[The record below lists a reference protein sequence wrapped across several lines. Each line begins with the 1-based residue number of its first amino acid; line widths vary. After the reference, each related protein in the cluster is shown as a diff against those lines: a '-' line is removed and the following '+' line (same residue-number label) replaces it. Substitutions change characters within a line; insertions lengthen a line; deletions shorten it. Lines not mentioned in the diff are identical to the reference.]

1 MKLSVQ
7 LYTLRDPLGDDF
19 EGTLS
24 AVKEIGLEYV
34 ELAGDLGRSAQE
46 WRETLDRLG
55 LKASGAHIGLA
66 LLDEDL
72 DKVIADAKTIGFK
85 YVIVP
90 WVGTEDYN
98 GGWTAFGKRLAPL
111 GEKLAAAGL
120 ALCYHNHD
128 FEYKN
133 GDGMTELYASVPP
146 SVLQAEIDAAWVK
159 IGGYDPIATVSALK
173 GRLPLVHLKDFDP
186 DKTPR
191 WVPAGA
197 GVMPMVELI
206 AAAKEAGAEFGV
218 IELDESPGAPLDAVK
233 ASFEY
238 LSDKV

>member
-19 EGTLS
+19 EGTLA
-24 AVKEIGLEYV
+24 AVKEIGLDYV
-34 ELAGDLGRSAQE
+34 ELAGDQGHSAQE
-46 WRETLDRLG
+46 WRATLDKLG
-55 LKASGAHIGLA
+55 LTASGAHIGVS
-66 LLDEDL
+66 LLEEDL

-90 WVGTEDYN
+90 WVGEDDYSA
-98 GGWTAFGKRLAPL
+98 GWAAFGQRLEPL
-111 GEKLAAAGL
+111 GKKLAEAGL
-120 ALCYHNHD
+120 VLCYHNHD

-133 GDGMTELYASVPP
+133 GDGMTELYGSVAP

-159 IGGYDPIATVSALK
+159 IGGYDPVATVTGLK
-173 GRLPLVHLKDFDP
+173 GRMPLVHLKDYDP

-191 WVPAGA
+191 WVPAGS
-197 GVMPMVELI
+197 GVMPMPELI

-218 IELDESPGAPLDAVK
+218 IELDESPGAPLDAVRE
-233 ASFEY
+233 SFGY